1 MSDAQWEET
10 EAKRFES
17 WTATQ
22 VRFILRLSII
32 QCVPSYHKHVVQTGF
47 QKSGH
52 CVKQKTQ
59 CNLYSTEY
67 STGHLIIMTVP
78 CKYALLLN
86 LTSAACFKKLG
97 QRQQKWDSKDGAR
110 FITLYKTA
118 WANSPAVREHASQ
131 CTTARN
137 SGISSSIIHNII

>member
-1 MSDAQWEET
+1 
-10 EAKRFES
+10 
-17 WTATQ
+17 
-22 VRFILRLSII
+22 
-32 QCVPSYHKHVVQTGF
+32 
-47 QKSGH
+47 
-52 CVKQKTQ
+52 
-59 CNLYSTEY
+59 
-67 STGHLIIMTVP
+67 MTVP

-110 FITLYKTA
+110 FTTLYKTA
-118 WANSPAVREHASQ
+118 WANSPTVREHASQ